1 MEVEN
6 LIEFNDNEFTILS
19 NLIRLLIFLLIPFFA
34 FADKHVPYYKSL
46 SKSESGYATTL
57 I

>member
-34 FADKHVPYYKSL
+34 LQINMFHITNRYQNQSL
-46 SKSESGYATTL
+46 GYATTL